1 MKNIENYFYVK
12 KIQIPSNVTI
22 EFMNFNSSP
31 PIILLQGPLGLIQL
45 DLKKMDSSG
54 LGFFYINNKTNE
66 LEIYVKK
73 ISKKALAFFGS
84 LIAFFE
90 NNFYGVCQGFLIYLE
105 LHGVGYRAILHE
117 NKSCDNRQNSS
128 ETKFLQEIEFKIGQT
143 HDIFYT
149 IPENIRIFSLKPNL
163 FCLYGLEKTQIT
175 QIAAEI
181 KNLKLPEPYKGKGIR
196 YKDEVIQIK
205 VGKKK

>member
-12 KIQIPSNVTI
+12 KIQIPSNVTNKFI
-22 EFMNFNSSP
+22 NSNNSLG
-31 PIILLQGPLGLIQL
+31 IISLQGPLGSIKL
-45 DLKKMDSSG
+45 DLKKIDSSG
-54 LGFFYINNKTNE
+54 LGFFYINDKTNE

-73 ISKKALAFFGS
+73 ISKNAAAFFGS
-84 LIAFFE
+84 LIAFFQS
-90 NNFYGVCQGFLIYLE
+90 NFYGVCQGFLIYLE

-117 NKSCDNRQNSS
+117 SKSSSNLKNSS
-128 ETKFLQEIEFKIGQT
+128 ETKSLQEVEFKIGQT

>member
-1 MKNIENYFYVK
+1 MKNIENYFHVK
-12 KIQIPSNVTI
+12 KMKIPSNVKI
-22 EFMNFNSSP
+22 EFLNN
-31 PIILLQGPLGLIQL
+31 IILLEGPLGSLQL
-45 DLKKMDSSG
+45 DVKKMDSSG
-54 LGFFYINNKTNE
+54 LGFFHINKKTNE

-73 ISKKALAFFGS
+73 VSKKAHAFFGS
-84 LIAFFE
+84 LIAFFQ
-90 NNFYGVCQGFLIYLE
+90 NNFYGVCQGFLLYLE
-105 LHGVGYRAILHE
+105 LQGVGYRAILHE
-117 NKSCDNRQNSS
+117 KVQERKS
-128 ETKFLQEIEFKIGQT
+128 LQEIEFKIGQT

-149 IPENIRIFSLKPNL
+149 IPENIRVFSLKPNL

-175 QIAAEI
+175 QVAAEI

>member
-12 KIQIPSNVTI
+12 KMQIPSHVKI
-22 EFMNFNSSP
+22 EFINN
-31 PIILLQGPLGLIQL
+31 IILLQGPLGSVKLN
-45 DLKKMDSSG
+45 LKKMDSSG
-54 LGFFYINNKTNE
+54 LGFFHINNKTNE

-73 ISKKALAFFGS
+73 ISKKAHAFFGS
-84 LIAFFE
+84 LIAFFQ

-117 NKSCDNRQNSS
+117 KVQSSPVSKS
-128 ETKFLQEIEFKIGQT
+128 LQEIEFKIGQT

-149 IPENIRIFSLKPNL
+149 IPENMRIFSLKPNL

-175 QIAAEI
+175 QAAAEI

>member
-1 MKNIENYFYVK
+1 MKNVENYFYVK
-12 KIQIPSNVTI
+12 KIQIPSHVKI
-22 EFMNFNSSP
+22 EFINN
-31 PIILLQGPLGLIQL
+31 IILLQGPLGSIKL

-73 ISKKALAFFGS
+73 ISKKAKSFFGS
-84 LIAFFE
+84 LIAFFQ

-117 NKSCDNRQNSS
+117 RHSSVGIKSSPGAKS
-128 ETKFLQEIEFKIGQT
+128 LQEIEFKIGQT

-196 YKDEVIQIK
+196 YKDEIIQIK